1 MIRSVPIILC
11 IVLYFSGC
19 AAVGNFGNSLKYHIQ
34 GEHYLQKQNF
44 KQGLETFGEAV
55 KIDRNNPEVN
65 YYYGRFLLAEN
76 DTKKALPY
84 LKRATVLEP
93 GKSEYHFWLGVAYGE
108 SRQESQERK
117 SYMKA
122 LELDPKNIQA
132 LTYMGNNRLR
142 VKKYAEALEY
152 YRMALDLRDSNP
164 QALYNRAVCLRHLG
178 RVPEEKRA
186 WLHYL
191 DTYPSGS
198 FSRLAADRLNSLGD
212 QTYRNHRLGLRTVTL
227 TEIGFV
233 PFSDKLSE
241 AAYPSLNLVGSTVAK
256 MPGGML
262 NIIVYQLNN
271 SNLAKSRAI
280 AIGDYLNKHFPELNK
295 DNRLQT
301 SWFGTAEKRVVLKKE
316 LLLKESVQFF
326 LTDFKK
332 KEKISR
338 KK

>member
-1 MIRSVPIILC
+1 MIRSIPMILC
-11 IVLYFSGC
+11 IALCFSGC
-19 AAVGNFGNSLKYHIQ
+19 AAVGDFGNSLKYHIQ
-34 GEHYLQKQNF
+34 GEHYLQKQDF
-44 KQGLETFGEAV
+44 KQGLDTFGKAV
-55 KIDRNNPEVN
+55 KIDRKNPEVN

-76 DTKKALPY
+76 NTKKALPY
-84 LKRATVLEP
+84 LKQATVLDP

-108 SRQESQERK
+108 SRQEILERK
-117 SYMKA
+117 SYLKA

-142 VKKYAEALEY
+142 AKKYREAMKY
-152 YRMALDLRDSNP
+152 YRMVLDLQDSNP
-164 QALYNRAVCLRHLG
+164 QALYNRAVCLRQLG

-191 DTYPSGS
+191 DAYPSGS
-198 FSRLAADRLNSLGD
+198 FARLAADRLNSLGD

-227 TEIGFV
+227 SEISFM
-233 PFSDKLSE
+233 PFSGKLYD
-241 AAYPSLNLVGSTVAK
+241 AAYPSLDLVGATVAK
-256 MPGGML
+256 MEGGTL

-271 SNLAKSRAI
+271 SNLAKSRAMTI
-280 AIGDYLNKHFPELNK
+280 RDYMVKNFPELNEN
-295 DNRLQT
+295 NRLQI

-326 LTDFKK
+326 LTDLKNI
-332 KEKISR
+332 ENISR

>member
-1 MIRSVPIILC
+1 MIRSIPIILC
-11 IVLYFSGC
+11 IALYFSGC
-19 AAVGNFGNSLKYHIQ
+19 AAVGDFGNSLKYHIQ
-34 GEHYLQKQNF
+34 GEHYLQKQDF
-44 KQGLETFGEAV
+44 KQGLETFGKAV
-55 KIDRNNPEVN
+55 KIDRKNPEVS

-108 SRQESQERK
+108 SRQESLERK
-117 SYMKA
+117 SYLKA

-142 VKKYAEALEY
+142 AKKYAEALKY
-152 YRMALDLRDSNP
+152 YRMALELSDSNP
-164 QALYNRAVCLRHLG
+164 QALYNRAVCLRKLG
-178 RVPEEKRA
+178 RVSEEKRA

-191 DTYPSGS
+191 DIYPSGS
-198 FSRLAADRLNSLGD
+198 FARLAADRLNSLGD
-212 QTYRNHRLGLRTVTL
+212 QTYRNHRLGLRTLTL
-227 TEIGFV
+227 AEIGFV

-241 AAYPSLNLVGSTVAK
+241 TAYPSLDLVGSTVAK
-256 MPGGML
+256 MKGGTL

-271 SNLAKSRAI
+271 STLAKSRAI
-280 AIGDYLNKHFPELNK
+280 TIRDYLTKHFPELNK
-295 DNRLQT
+295 DNRLQI
-301 SWFGTAEKRVVLKKE
+301 SWFGTTEKRVVLKKE

>member
-1 MIRSVPIILC
+1 MILC
-11 IVLYFSGC
+11 IALCFSGC
-19 AAVGNFGNSLKYHIQ
+19 AAVGDFGNSLKYHIQ
-34 GEHYLQKQNF
+34 GEHYLQKQDF
-44 KQGLETFGEAV
+44 KQGLDTFGKAV
-55 KIDRNNPEVN
+55 KIDRKNPEVN

-76 DTKKALPY
+76 NTKKALPY
-84 LKRATVLEP
+84 LKQATVLDP

-108 SRQESQERK
+108 SRQEILERK
-117 SYMKA
+117 SYLKA

-142 VKKYAEALEY
+142 AKKYREAMKY
-152 YRMALDLRDSNP
+152 YRMVLDLQDSNP
-164 QALYNRAVCLRHLG
+164 QALYNRAVCLRQLG

-191 DTYPSGS
+191 DAYPSGS
-198 FSRLAADRLNSLGD
+198 FARLAADRLNSLGD

-227 TEIGFV
+227 SEISFM
-233 PFSDKLSE
+233 PFSGKLYD
-241 AAYPSLNLVGSTVAK
+241 AAYPSLDLVGATVAK
-256 MPGGML
+256 MEGGTL

-271 SNLAKSRAI
+271 SNLAKSRAMTI
-280 AIGDYLNKHFPELNK
+280 RDYMVKNFPELNEN
-295 DNRLQT
+295 NRLQI

-326 LTDFKK
+326 LTDLKNI
-332 KEKISR
+332 ENISR

>member
-1 MIRSVPIILC
+1 MIFCIALC
-11 IVLYFSGC
+11 LSGC
-19 AAVGNFGNSLKYHIQ
+19 AAIGDFGSSLKYHIQ
-34 GEHYLQKQNF
+34 GEYYLQKQDF
-44 KQGLETFGEAV
+44 KQGRETFGKAA
-55 KIDRNNPEVN
+55 KFDRKNPEVS

-84 LKRATVLEP
+84 LKQATVLDP

-117 SYMKA
+117 SYLKA
-122 LELDPKNIQA
+122 LELDPKNVQA

-142 VKKYAEALEY
+142 AKQYAEALEY
-152 YRMALDLRDSNP
+152 YRMALDLQDSNP
-164 QALYNRAVCLRHLG
+164 QALYNRAVCLRQLG

-191 DTYPSGS
+191 DAYPSGS
-198 FSRLAADRLNSLGD
+198 FARLAADRLNSLGD

-227 TEIGFV
+227 TEIGFM
-233 PFSDKLSE
+233 PFSDKLYDT
-241 AAYPSLNLVGSTVAK
+241 AYPSLDLVGSTVAK
-256 MPGGML
+256 MPGGTL

-271 SNLAKSRAI
+271 SNLAKSRATTI
-280 AIGDYLNKHFPELNK
+280 RDYMVKNFPELNEN
-295 DNRLQT
+295 NRLQI